1 MFVVNYEVVA
11 STDLWVLL
19 TSVAVTGTGYE
30 CKWDGTLWDNG
41 ASTFEVI
48 PKNGA
53 GGCRID
59 KIDNVYNQ
67 CWGTLGDIIG

>member
-1 MFVVNYEVVA
+1 M
-11 STDLWVLL
+11 
-19 TSVAVTGTGYE
+19 AVTGTGYE